1 MERDHRRRT
10 RVPIQLAVHVRVK
23 DEDIAV
29 TSKNISLKGLLCSFD
44 PRLPLGDR
52 CQVTLRLVPR
62 IELVIQGVVVRTNPP
77 ETAIDFVAMDEDSF
91 THLKKIVE
99 YNTEN
104 ADRIGEELVQPA
116 FGQTPARDE

>member
-99 YNTEN
+99 FNTEDP
-104 ADRIGEELVQPA
+104 DRIAEELLRPA
-116 FGQTPARDE
+116 FAGVSEQDQ